1 MNIRLKLPQESFWAF
16 RHPDLPKNQAE
27 INNYVLNED
36 YSYGDRVEFNE
47 DRKVTKLIKTRE
59 QVIEE
64 KAQEIGE

>member
-16 RHPDLPKNQAE
+16 QHPDLPKNQAE

-64 KAQEIGE
+64 QAQELGE

>member
-1 MNIRLKLPQESFWAF
+1 MNIRSKLPKESFWAF
-16 RHPDLPKNQAE
+16 QYPDLPKNQAE

-64 KAQEIGE
+64 QAQELGE